1 MALEIDLRRGE
12 GEVILKKNLQV
23 KKKKTLKR

>member
-23 KKKKTLKR
+23 KKKNFKR